1 MGLRSHRGGSPK
13 AGREFNLARIPEVPV
28 ISPFVRRRRLAM
40 ELVRLREENGY
51 SAEKLSKDV
60 GIQRQKISRLENGRV
75 RPDQDEIMR
84 ILAHFKVDAHRWE
97 EIMTIAREAQENGWW
112 EKYRDEMGPR
122 QALYADLEA
131 GAASIVEY
139 QMTLLPGLLQIPPF
153 TEARA
158 IADRAK
164 APTRFVIERSID
176 ARAARQRVLDR
187 PGGPTYDVI
196 IDELAIRRH
205 AAPEEIV
212 RAQLDHLI
220 DVGHHRS
227 KVTIQILPLTAR
239 IEGNAVPR
247 SAFFTYRYRDPGDP
261 IVVAVDTITSDLVLT
276 DPDEVGHYTTL
287 YTRLRAAALS
297 PADSLDFLAAA
308 AQELPDYT
316 RR

>member
-1 MGLRSHRGGSPK
+1 M
-13 AGREFNLARIPEVPV
+13 
-28 ISPFVRRRRLAM
+28 ISPYVRRRRLAT
-40 ELVRLREENGY
+40 ELVRLREERGY
-51 SAEKLSKDV
+51 SAEKLSREV

-84 ILAHFKVDAHRWE
+84 ILAHFNVDADRWE
-97 EIMTIAREAQENGWW
+97 KIMTIAREAQENGWW

-131 GAASIVEY
+131 GAAAIAEY
-139 QMTLLPGLLQIPPF
+139 QMTLLPGLLQLSAF

-158 IADRAK
+158 VADRAK

-187 PGGPTYDVI
+187 PGGPSYQVI

-205 AAPEEIV
+205 AAPAEIV

-220 DVGHHRS
+220 DVGHNRQ
-227 KVTIQILPLTAR
+227 KITIQVLPLAAR

-247 SAFFTYRYRDPGDP
+247 SAFFTYRYRDPDDP
-261 IVVAVDTITSDLVLT
+261 IIVAVDTITSDLVLT

-287 YTRLRAAALS
+287 YERLRAASLD
-297 PADSLDFLAAA
+297 PADSLNFLATVT
-308 AQELPDYT
+308 QELPDYT